1 MKLLAIASFPF
12 LLAAC
17 TASENSTD
25 AAAAP
30 LGAPADS
37 AISDAKT
44 SEAPAAKRAP
54 GQENIDPLQTFRA
67 LGTEPFWNVNVQAEQ
82 LTFMTPEDQVGEVMQ
97 GQREALD
104 GGVDISG
111 SKDGQP
117 FLLSVRPGS
126 CSDGMSDNQYDMTST
141 FSMGDARYEGCAEVA
156 K

>member
-1 MKLLAIASFPF
+1 MKFLAIASFPF

-17 TASENSTD
+17 TASEKSAD
-25 AAAAP
+25 AAPP

-54 GQENIDPLQTFRA
+54 GQESFEPLQTLRA

-82 LTFMTPEDQVGEVMQ
+82 LTFMTPEDQVGVVMQ
-97 GQREALD
+97 GERKAVD
-104 GGVDISG
+104 GGVDLSG
-111 SKDGQP
+111 SNKGQP

-126 CSDGMSDNQYDMTST
+126 CSDGMSDNQYAMTAT
-141 FSMGDARYEGCAEVA
+141 FSVGDARYKGCAEA
-156 K
+156 AR